1 MLRQILTLFVL
12 AIALD
17 SSLARVCFN
26 GRCYEGTH
34 PSLRPNV
41 CRGPHQ
47 HWSRYGGCDKTCKDL
62 DGLAPCSTVALG
74 KCLCNDGYVRK
85 YEDGTGPCIPPHR
98 CPHRCPKHQHWS
110 RNVGCEKTC
119 FDLNGSR
126 ACSLLL
132 KAGCKCDH
140 GYVRRNKDGTGP
152 CIRPSQC
159 HHHHRCPKHEHWTRD
174 KGCEK
179 TCGNLG
185 GNRNCPLILTSGCK
199 CNNHFVRKHPDGT
212 GPCIPPSKC
221 PHRCPK
227 HEHWTRDKGCE
238 KTCGNLGGNRNCPLI
253 LTSGCKCNR
262 HLVRKYLD
270 GTGPCIPP
278 SQCPRCPGRHE
289 RWDKCRGRCQP
300 TCGHRY
306 PMCDLMCSPG
316 CVCKDG
322 FVRRGNNGPCIR
334 KRDCPHRCPKHE
346 HWTRD
351 KGCEKTCGNLGG
363 NRNCPLILTSG
374 CKCNNHFV
382 RKHPDGTG
390 PCIPPSKCPHRCPKH
405 EHWTRDK
412 GCEKTCGNLG
422 GNRNC
427 PLILTSGCTCNR
439 HFVRKHP
446 DGTGPCIPPSQCPRC
461 PGRHERWDKC
471 RGRCQPTCG
480 HRYPMC
486 DLMCS
491 PGCVCK
497 DGFVRR
503 GNNGPCIRKRDCP
516 N

>member
-34 PSLRPNV
+34 PSLRPKV

-47 HWSRYGGCDKTCKDL
+47 HWSRYGGCDRTCKDL

-132 KAGCKCDH
+132 RAGCKCNR
-140 GYVRRNKDGTGP
+140 GFVRKFRDGTGP
-152 CIRPSQC
+152 CIPPSQC
-159 HHHHRCPKHEHWTRD
+159 HHHRCPKHEHWTRD

-185 GNRNCPLILTSGCK
+185 GNRNCPLILTSGCA
-199 CNNHFVRKHPDGT
+199 CNKHFVRKHPDGT
-212 GPCIPPSKC
+212 GPCIPPSQC
-221 PHRCPK
+221 HHHRCPK

-253 LTSGCKCNR
+253 LTSGCACNKHFVRKHPDGTGPCIPPSQCPHHRCPKHEHWTRDKGCEKTCGNLGGNRNCPLILTAGCKCNN
-262 HLVRKYLD
+262 HFVRRYSD

-322 FVRRGNNGPCIR
+322 FVRRGNN
-334 KRDCPHRCPKHE
+334 D
-346 HWTRD
+346 
-351 KGCEKTCGNLGG
+351 
-363 NRNCPLILTSG
+363 
-374 CKCNNHFV
+374 
-382 RKHPDGTG
+382 
-390 PCIPPSKCPHRCPKH
+390 
-405 EHWTRDK
+405 
-412 GCEKTCGNLG
+412 
-422 GNRNC
+422 
-427 PLILTSGCTCNR
+427 
-439 HFVRKHP
+439 
-446 DGTGPCIPPSQCPRC
+446 
-461 PGRHERWDKC
+461 
-471 RGRCQPTCG
+471 
-480 HRYPMC
+480 
-486 DLMCS
+486 
-491 PGCVCK
+491 
-497 DGFVRR
+497 
-503 GNNGPCIRKRDCP
+503 PCIRKRDCP

>member
-17 SSLARVCFN
+17 SSFARVCFN

-34 PSLRPNV
+34 PSLRPKV

-47 HWSRYGGCDKTCKDL
+47 HWSRYGGCDRTCKDL

-132 KAGCKCDH
+132 RAGCKCNR
-140 GYVRRNKDGTGP
+140 GFVRKFRDGTGP
-152 CIRPSQC
+152 CIPPSQC
-159 HHHHRCPKHEHWTRD
+159 HHHRCPKHEHWTRD

-179 TCGNLG
+179 TCGDLK
-185 GNRNCPLILTSGCK
+185 GNRDCPLILTA
-199 CNNHFVRKHPDGT
+199 
-212 GPCIPPSKC
+212 
-221 PHRCPK
+221 
-227 HEHWTRDKGCE
+227 
-238 KTCGNLGGNRNCPLI
+238 
-253 LTSGCKCNR
+253 
-262 HLVRKYLD
+262 
-270 GTGPCIPP
+270 
-278 SQCPRCPGRHE
+278 
-289 RWDKCRGRCQP
+289 
-300 TCGHRY
+300 
-306 PMCDLMCSPG
+306 
-316 CVCKDG
+316 
-322 FVRRGNNGPCIR
+322 
-334 KRDCPHRCPKHE
+334 
-346 HWTRD
+346 
-351 KGCEKTCGNLGG
+351 
-363 NRNCPLILTSG
+363 
-374 CKCNNHFV
+374 
-382 RKHPDGTG
+382 
-390 PCIPPSKCPHRCPKH
+390 
-405 EHWTRDK
+405 
-412 GCEKTCGNLG
+412 
-422 GNRNC
+422 
-427 PLILTSGCTCNR
+427 GCTCNR
-439 HFVRKHP
+439 YYVRRYS